1 MVDFPKNE
9 GFSRKL
15 KKVQT
20 SVQHFSEQ
28 LRHFVPK
35 QQFVR
40 TDESL
45 INYEEGK
52 REAEKTVQ
60 FLQIWNK
67 RLRKSSVCNEMC
79 FGPMCWAILENV
91 PYKKVII
98 DKCIYFSYFTH
109 DWYRHLL
116 LIQKKNNKSV
126 YIIFYCLSSHCPR
139 LVPDVLKQNYLLNCK
154 TRVSSSFRIYI
165 LV

>member
-1 MVDFPKNE
+1 MYHEMLHFPKNE
-9 GFSRKL
+9 GYSRKL

-52 REAEKTVQ
+52 REAEKTV
-60 FLQIWNK
+60 
-67 RLRKSSVCNEMC
+67 
-79 FGPMCWAILENV
+79 
-91 PYKKVII
+91 
-98 DKCIYFSYFTH
+98 
-109 DWYRHLL
+109 
-116 LIQKKNNKSV
+116 
-126 YIIFYCLSSHCPR
+126 
-139 LVPDVLKQNYLLNCK
+139 
-154 TRVSSSFRIYI
+154 
-165 LV
+165 